1 LFGFDVLRH
10 YNSELKMTESRRLLA
25 EYVENGSEAA
35 FRELVAR
42 YPDFVYSAAI
52 RLTCGLSLNLL
63 DETYN
68 NAYSRASAFLCPDEL
83 ATFAEFRTNALTTS
97 RVAIVMNR
105 KMMAPAAQ

>member
-10 YNSELKMTESRRLLA
+10 YNSELKMMESRRLLA

-42 YPDFVYSAAI
+42 YLDFVYSAAI
-52 RLTCGLSLNLL
+52 RLTCGLSLNL
-63 DETYN
+63 
-68 NAYSRASAFLCPDEL
+68 PDEL